1 MTSTLSLSLQPGHIG
16 LNVSDLTRSK
26 AFYQQA
32 FGFDVLNEG
41 QEPGRAFVFLARDG
55 QLMVTLWQQSDGRFD
70 TRHPG
75 LHHLAFQVAS
85 IDEVR
90 AYEQRLQELGAKFLY
105 DSVVPH
111 GEGADSGGVFFEDPD
126 GIRLEI
132 YSPTG
137 ASGQAAPTSGAP
149 SCGFF

>member
-1 MTSTLSLSLQPGHIG
+1 MTTTPSLSLQPGHIG
-16 LNVSDLTRSK
+16 LNVSDIARSK
-26 AFYQQA
+26 AFYRQV
-32 FGFDVLNEG
+32 FGFDVLGEG
-41 QEPGRAFVFLARDG
+41 QELGREFVFLARDG
-55 QLMVTLWQQSDGRFD
+55 KLMVTLWQQSDGRFD
-70 TRHPG
+70 KAVPG

-85 IDEVR
+85 LDEVR
-90 AYEQRLQELGAKFLY
+90 AYEQRLHELGAHFLY
-105 DSVVPH
+105 NSVVPH

-137 ASGQAAPTSGAP
+137 AAGHTAPTSGAP